1 MTEQNLKPM
10 AVCRFCGQALA
21 TDLVFDDAAEAE
33 EWASRNC
40 DCPDAKLYSDIE
52 ASKDRARRWMS
63 ELEEKAMDIVCN
75 MIAAIGFEV
84 IDAVTIKLDSNLSVG
99 LKKNGNGKITVKLN
113 RKKTESFDL

>member
-1 MTEQNLKPM
+1 MM
-10 AVCRFCGQALA
+10 AF
-21 TDLVFDDAAEAE
+21 
-33 EWASRNC
+33 RNQQHLNF
-40 DCPDAKLYSDIE
+40 AKIVLLED
-52 ASKDRARRWMS
+52 SKDRARRWMS

-84 IDAVTIKLDSNLSVG
+84 IDAVTIKLDSHLSVG